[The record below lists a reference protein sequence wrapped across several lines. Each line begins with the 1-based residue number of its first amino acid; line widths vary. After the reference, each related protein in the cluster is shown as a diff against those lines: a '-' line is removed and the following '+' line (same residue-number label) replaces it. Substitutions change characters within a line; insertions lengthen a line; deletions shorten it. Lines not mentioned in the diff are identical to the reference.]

1 MLSQHAAIAGE
12 HQRYVFA
19 VDREAVS
26 SLLYPHH
33 RKPTATRFADF
44 ADREGGSGVGIGGGG
59 TALLAARAQVL
70 EGDFGRVE
78 GAGLGGGEHRDSQRT
93 DQALQCRSSKTH
105 RLQLR
110 LIAARSHYE
119 GRVAHAGRAP
129 KYVRYVP
136 LLRAAASSTPR
147 S

>member
-1 MLSQHAAIAGE
+1 MPSAALAAGSRAGTPGE
-12 HQRYVFA
+12 SPASLITKPAISPSVTT
-19 VDREAVS
+19 

-44 ADREGGSGVGIGGGG
+44 ADREGGCGVGIGGGG

-93 DQALQCRSSKTH
+93 DQAQQCRSSKAH

-110 LIAARSHYE
+110 LIAARSRYE
-119 GRVAHAGRAP
+119 GRVALAGRAP
-129 KYVRYVP
+129 R
-136 LLRAAASSTPR
+136 
-147 S
+147 

>member
-1 MLSQHAAIAGE
+1 VGGARATSPTLAAANCSAAAAEIPGSGAG
-12 HQRYVFA
+12 V
-19 VDREAVS
+19 
-26 SLLYPHH
+26 
-33 RKPTATRFADF
+33 ATRFADF
-44 ADREGGSGVGIGGGG
+44 ADREGGCGVGIGGGG

-93 DQALQCRSSKTH
+93 DQAQQCRSSKTH

-119 GRVAHAGRAP
+119 GKVAHAGRAP